1 MTYSLHSNSQQWF
14 SSSCE
19 IDVKEIGRKTNIFIS
34 KIRQGH
40 SYYFIILI
48 SATGYVALIG
58 IYNYLPLLPILYFLH
73 LQPAPQQVLALF
85 LED

>member
-1 MTYSLHSNSQQWF
+1 MSLGNFLLVSQIP
-14 SSSCE
+14 
-19 IDVKEIGRKTNIFIS
+19 IDVKEIGRKTNVLIS
-34 KIRQGH
+34 KIRQKH

-48 SATGYVALIG
+48 SATGYMALIG

-73 LQPAPQQVLALF
+73 PQQAPQQVLALF